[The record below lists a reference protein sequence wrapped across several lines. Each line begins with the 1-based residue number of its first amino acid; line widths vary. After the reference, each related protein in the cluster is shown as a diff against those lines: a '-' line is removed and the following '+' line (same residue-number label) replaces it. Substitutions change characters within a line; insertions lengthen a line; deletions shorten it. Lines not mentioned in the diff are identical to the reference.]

1 MATKKSTAKKKSTEN
16 TMLESIAEKVGHL
29 AGEIAAGKDHLVEMA
44 GDAINSVKATFHH
57 ITAPNT
63 KKTVLKKSAG
73 KIAPAKKLI
82 KKAAV
87 KLVPVKKAAGK
98 TTKKSALAKKL
109 INKKSKKV
117 SR

>member
-1 MATKKSTAKKKSTEN
+1 
-16 TMLESIAEKVGHL
+16 MLDSIAEKVGHL

-44 GDAINSVKATFHH
+44 GDAISSVKATLHH

-63 KKTVLKKSAG
+63 KKAGLKKPIKTAEKKSVE

-82 KKAAV
+82 KKAAKTAKKAAV
-87 KLVPVKKAAGK
+87 KLIPVKK
-98 TTKKSALAKKL
+98 SAPAKKL
-109 INKKSKKV
+109 INKKTKKV